1 MKRIIC
7 IVILIITCFVTFFY
21 SQEAKRLE
29 PLKDNERLEYK
40 FDQGSKIFNV
50 YKVSNEKKVP
60 YVTITGSSWGMYQIT
75 ENKKGILFFKQN
87 FEEYRPMY
95 YLDGEKGTITSY
107 GNIKFGAILD
117 SKGQYVLLQDK
128 ELGDFC
134 ILNLETGDI
143 EYRLAWNI
151 KNRDEWYKRGARFS
165 LLRAADKD
173 GYDFLIEFGI
183 ERLTIAKGYLNIEE
197 GKIKT
202 EFDDSDKNEIELR
215 DSVNYGEEYTG
226 WY

>member
-1 MKRIIC
+1 M
-7 IVILIITCFVTFFY
+7 
-21 SQEAKRLE
+21 SLE
-29 PLKDNERLEYK
+29 PLKESETLEYK
-40 FDQGSKIFNV
+40 FDQSSKIFHIFR
-50 YKVSNEKKVP
+50 VSNDKKDP
-60 YVTITGSSWGMYQIT
+60 YIDITGSRWGMYQIS
-75 ENKKGILFFKQN
+75 ESKKGILY
-87 FEEYRPMY
+87 FEQIYKEYLPMY

-117 SKGQYVLLQDK
+117 SKGKYVLLQDK
-128 ELGDFC
+128 ELGKFC

-165 LLRAADKD
+165 LLRAADKE

-183 ERLTIAKGYLNIEE
+183 ERLTIAIGYLNIEE

-202 EFDDSDKNEIELR
+202 EFDDSDKTEIELR

>member
-1 MKRIIC
+1 MKRTFC
-7 IVILIITCFVTFFY
+7 LIYLVVFCAFFY
-21 SQEAKRLE
+21 SQQLKCLE
-29 PLKDNERLEYK
+29 PLKKNETLEYM
-40 FDQGSKIFNV
+40 FDTNDSILKILKSTSGKAVHYYSVN
-50 YKVSNEKKVP
+50 N
-60 YVTITGSSWGMYQIT
+60 TSWGMYQIT
-75 ENKKGILFFKQN
+75 ENKKGILYFEDT
-87 FEEYRPMY
+87 FEEKIPMY

-107 GNIKFGAILD
+107 GNIKFGARLE
-117 SKGQYVLLQDK
+117 STGKYVLLQQN
-128 ELGDFC
+128 ELSDFC

-165 LLRAADKD
+165 LLRAADKE

-202 EFDDSDKNEIELR
+202 EFDDSDKTEIELR